1 MKTTVQHIAIIR
13 LSALGDVAMLVP
25 ILRRFLKQHPH
36 VKVTVVTKPFFG
48 KLFKDL
54 PEVNVLA
61 ADVKTKHKGILGLW
75 KLAKEIKSL
84 EVDAVADVHNV
95 LRSKILRFFF
105 FLYGI
110 KSAAIDKGRTEKK
123 QLTALKLKSIRP
135 LKTTHERYEKVLAQ
149 LGFPVD
155 LSQDVKFKKP
165 NLPKQFQQQL
175 QPNTKKWIGIA
186 PFAAHESKMYP
197 ISLME
202 EVIAELNAEENLQ
215 VFLFGGGENE
225 KQLLSALA
233 SKYQNVTSL
242 VGVYAFA
249 EELHIIANL
258 DVMLSMDSGNGHM
271 AAMYQIPVITVWG
284 ATHPYAGFAPFQQPI
299 ENQVLP
305 NLKKYPFLPTSIY
318 GNKQVEGYE
327 AVMES
332 IPPRKIIDKIKSF
345 V

>member
-61 ADVKTKHKGILGLW
+61 AEVKTKHKGILGLW

-110 KSAAIDKGRTEKK
+110 KSAAIDKGRAEKK

-135 LKTTHERYEKVLAQ
+135 LKTTHERYEKVLTQ

-155 LSQDVKFKKP
+155 LSQEVKFKKP

-197 ISLME
+197 LVFME
-202 EVIAELNAEENLQ
+202 KVMAALNKENNLHI
-215 VFLFGGGENE
+215 FLFGGGDKE
-225 KQLLSALA
+225 KQLLEALA
-233 SKYQNVTSL
+233 EKYEHVSSL
-242 VGVYAFA
+242 VGIFAFA

-258 DVMLSMDSGNGHM
+258 DLMVSMDSGNGHL
-271 AAMYQIPVITVWG
+271 AAMYQVPVISIWG
-284 ATHPYAGFAPFQQPI
+284 NTHPYAGFAPFQQTS
-299 ENQVLP
+299 NQQILP
-305 NLKKYPFLPTSIY
+305 DLARFPFVPTSIY
-318 GNKQVEGYE
+318 GNKKVSGYE
-327 AVMES
+327 DVMRT
-332 IPPRKIIDKIKSF
+332 IPPREIIDKIKSF
-345 V
+345 I